1 MQVADLQQFVRNLG
15 TTLQSAGAKA
25 VAGDLEK
32 AAAGLEPFKG
42 MAIAQFNDFL
52 AQAEAYARTGVL
64 PTTGKS
70 RARARAPKAPP
81 QDSAEKVR
89 DATQRVQDLYERAID
104 ASVQY
109 AVIDAEIKAI
119 DKALKKDE
127 LVQVARNFGISKS
140 LKSKKDAAEEIL
152 RKINER
158 KESHERTQFRLEE
171 AAPTGVM

>member
-15 TTLQSAGAKA
+15 TTLQSAGAKS

-32 AAAGLEPFKG
+32 AAAGLEPFKD
-42 MAIAQFNDFL
+42 MAVAQFSDFL

-64 PTTGKS
+64 PTTGKPRS
-70 RARARAPKAPP
+70 RAPKAPP
-81 QDSAEKVR
+81 EDSPTKIQN
-89 DATQRVQDLYERAID
+89 ATQRVQDLYERAIEP
-104 ASVQY
+104 ALQY
-109 AVIDAEIKAI
+109 AAIDAEIKSM

-127 LVQVARNFGISKS
+127 LVQVARNFGIAKP

-158 KESHERTQFRLEE
+158 KESHERTQFRLED